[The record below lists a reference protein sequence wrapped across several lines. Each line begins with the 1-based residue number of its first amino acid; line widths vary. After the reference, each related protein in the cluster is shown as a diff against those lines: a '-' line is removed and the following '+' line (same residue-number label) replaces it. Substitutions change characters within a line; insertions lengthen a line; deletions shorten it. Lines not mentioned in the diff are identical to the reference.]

1 MSEKAAAAQVCEE
14 CGARPGESC
23 AIYAGGDCRDLGRDA
38 RGNPLGTSDW
48 HGLVVSIDTFKGLEQ
63 VARVLGVAS
72 PGEALDVL
80 VKEYLDA

>member
-1 MSEKAAAAQVCEE
+1 MNREQDAAQVCEE

-38 RGNPLGTSDW
+38 RGNPLGTNDW
-48 HGLVVSIDTFKGLEQ
+48 HGLVVSVATFEGLEQ
-63 VARVLGVAS
+63 VARVLGVES
-72 PGEALDVL
+72 PGAALEVL